1 MTALSITRERERGTM
16 ENMLSMPIKS
26 IEVMMGKIVPYI
38 LVGYIQ
44 AAVIVSTAYLL
55 FDMPIL
61 DR

>member
-16 ENMLSMPIKS
+16 ENMLSMPIKP

-44 AAVIVSTAYLL
+44 AAIIISTAYLYL
-55 FDMPIL
+55 ICRF
-61 DR
+61 